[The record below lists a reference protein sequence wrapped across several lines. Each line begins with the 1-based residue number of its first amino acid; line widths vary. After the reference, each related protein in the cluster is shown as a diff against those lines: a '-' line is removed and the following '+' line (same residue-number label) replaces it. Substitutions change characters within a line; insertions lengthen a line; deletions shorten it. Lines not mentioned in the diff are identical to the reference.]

1 MCVKISVVNKF
12 ITRGLIMIERN
23 IGSLALT
30 VDQMVGQLSKAYV
43 SIIKMKVPFKTFPS
57 VMLWGPPGVGK
68 SQGIRQV
75 AKEIAERT
83 GKKVEITDVR
93 LLLFNPVDLRGIP
106 TANEDKTLAVWL
118 KPKIFQ
124 MDDSEDIVNILFLD
138 EISAAPQS
146 VQAAAYQITLDRTVG
161 EHRLPDNCIVIAAGN
176 RVTDRSVA
184 FTMPKALA
192 NRLCHIEIVGD
203 SKSWHD
209 WAISSGVNS
218 TVLGFLDY
226 NPSMLMKFD
235 PLSDSLSFPTPRSWE
250 MVSNILNNVSE
261 NIAGVYPLIAGC
273 IGDAAAYELRTWSE
287 VYSKIPEVETVFNGT
302 AEGVPARPEI
312 LFALSSKIA
321 MHSREHHSEEE
332 IRNVVDYASQL
343 PVEFRNRIFT
353 DLLQIKGIHRLL
365 SRIHTYDDWF
375 LRSGRDWEDY
385 GL

>member
-1 MCVKISVVNKF
+1 MV
-12 ITRGLIMIERN
+12 ERN
-23 IGSLALT
+23 MGALELT
-30 VDQMVGQLSKAYV
+30 VDQMVKQLSTAYV
-43 SIIKMKVPFKTFPS
+43 SLIKSNTPLKKFPS

-75 AKEIAERT
+75 AKEIADKT

-124 MDDSEDIVNILFLD
+124 MDDSPEVINILFLD

-161 EHRLPDNCIVIAAGN
+161 EHSLPDNCIVIAAGN

-184 FTMPKALA
+184 YAMPKALA

-209 WAISSGVNS
+209 WAITAGVNHI
-218 TVLGFLDY
+218 VVGFLDY
-226 NPSMLMKFD
+226 NPSMLMQFD
-235 PLSDSLSFPTPRSWE
+235 AVTDGLAFPTPRSWE
-250 MVSNILNNVSE
+250 MVSNILNHISE
-261 NIAGVYPLIAGC
+261 NISEVYPLITGC
-273 IGDAAAYELRTWSE
+273 IGDAAAYELRSWSE
-287 VYSKIPEVETVFNGT
+287 VYSKIPEVETVFEGKT
-302 AEGVPARPEI
+302 VGVPTRPEI
-312 LFALSSKIA
+312 LFALSSNIA
-321 MHSREHHSEEE
+321 TYANGHHSEEE
-332 IRNVVDYASQL
+332 IRNAVSYVAKL
-343 PVEFRNRIFT
+343 PPEFKNRIFA
-353 DLLQIKGIHRLL
+353 DFLKIKGTHKLL
-365 SRIHTYDDWF
+365 SRIHEYDDWF
-375 LRSGRDWEDY
+375 MRSGRDWEDY

>member
-1 MCVKISVVNKF
+1 
-12 ITRGLIMIERN
+12 MIERN
-23 IGSLALT
+23 TVSLALT

-43 SIIKMKVPFKTFPS
+43 SIIKSDTALKSFPS

-75 AKEIAERT
+75 AREIAEKTDKR
-83 GKKVEITDVR
+83 VEITDVR

-203 SKSWHD
+203 SKSWHN
-209 WAISSGVNS
+209 WAISAGVNS
-218 TVLGFLDY
+218 IVLGFLDY

-235 PLSDSLSFPTPRSWE
+235 PMSDGLSFPTPRSWE

-261 NIAGVYPLIAGC
+261 NIAEVYPLVAGC
-273 IGDAAAYELRTWSE
+273 IGEAAAYELRSWSE
-287 VYSKIPEVETVFNGT
+287 IYSKIPKVETVFNGT
-302 AEGVPARPEI
+302 AKGVPVHPEI
-312 LFALSSKIA
+312 LFALSSAIT
-321 MHSREHHSEEE
+321 MHAQENHSDEE
-332 IRNVVDYASQL
+332 IRNAVDYASKL

-353 DLLQIKGIHRLL
+353 DLLQIKSIRRQLSKIHA
-365 SRIHTYDDWF
+365 YDDWF
-375 LRSGRDWEDY
+375 LRTGRDWEDY